1 MTLETLQKEM
11 VLAMKNK
18 NKIHKQV
25 LSDIISTAK
34 NMAIEKKQKDNVT
47 EDMVNSAA
55 LKVNKIA
62 EEQLD
67 SCPPDRIDLKVEYNE
82 YLSYAS
88 LYAPTMM
95 SGSEIERE
103 VDLVLST
110 FATKPNK
117 GAIMKQLMPKLKGK
131 ADGKL
136 INKIVEEKL
145 K

>member
-1 MTLETLQKEM
+1 MNLETLQKEM

-25 LSDIISTAK
+25 LADIISTAK

-47 EDMVNSAA
+47 EDMVAVSAI
-55 LKVNKIA
+55 KVNKIA
-62 EEQLD
+62 KEQIAT
-67 SCPPDRIDLKVEYNE
+67 CPKEREDLMKEYVEYE
-82 YLSYAS
+82 SYSA
-88 LYAPTMM
+88 LYVPKMM
-95 SGSEIERE
+95 SEEE
-103 VDLVLST
+103 VAAEVIAVLST
-110 FATKPNK
+110 FDTKLNK
-117 GAIMKQLMPKLKGK
+117 GMVMKVLMPKLKGK